1 MQMNLQVLGKVLE
14 LTMPVL
20 TYPWHK
26 ASSFQ
31 TFSFLINY
39 QVIKWKIKVING
51 PRVDVLLF
59 ILIGMQQHLKD
70 KRKGKCLN

>member
-1 MQMNLQVLGKVLE
+1 MQMNLQVLAKVLE

-31 TFSFLINY
+31 TFLFLINY
-39 QVIKWKIKVING
+39 QAIKWKIKLING

-70 KRKGKCLN
+70 KHNGKCLN